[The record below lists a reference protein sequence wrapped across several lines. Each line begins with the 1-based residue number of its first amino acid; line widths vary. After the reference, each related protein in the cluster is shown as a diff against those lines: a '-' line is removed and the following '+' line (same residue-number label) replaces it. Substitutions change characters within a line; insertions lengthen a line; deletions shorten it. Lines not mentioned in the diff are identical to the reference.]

1 MDFEWDEAKRIENIE
16 KHGFDFVS
24 ALRLFSGDH
33 TRKRAHDGWGGE
45 ERWMATGIIHGLY
58 ATAIYTLRGEIIRM
72 ISLRRARDEER
83 RHHQEV
89 FG

>member
-1 MDFEWDEAKRIENIE
+1 MEFEWDEAKRLENIE

-24 ALRLFSGDH
+24 AAQLSMGDH
-33 TRKRAHDGWGGE
+33 TRKRARDGRDGE

-58 ATAIYTLRGEIIRM
+58 ATAVYTPRGDSMRM
-72 ISLRRARDEER
+72 ISLRRARDDER
-83 RHHQEV
+83 KHHQEV